1 MRMMQRSLMV
11 MTPVVLAAAAC
22 AKRPVPLGPTP
33 TPRVVNSD
41 AADRARADSITRAD
55 SMRRADDARAARERA
70 AADSASQVRAQEERD
85 AARNADAMGILTA
98 RVYFD
103 FDQSM
108 LTDAAKSLLTAKVP
122 VLQAHPD
129 WRLRITGHTDER
141 GSSEYNL
148 ALGLRRAAEAKAFL
162 VTGGIDTKRIEVIS
176 MGEEQP
182 AVQGSGEA
190 AWSQNRRDEFAPITQ
205 GADR

>member
-1 MRMMQRSLMV
+1 MMRRFLMMV
-11 MTPVVLAAAAC
+11 PPVLLLTSAC

-33 TPRVVNSD
+33 TPRIVRSD
-41 AADRARADSITRAD
+41 SADRAREDSIARAD
-55 SMRRADDARAARERA
+55 SMRRAEEAREQARERA
-70 AADSASQVRAQEERD
+70 AADSASQIRAREERD
-85 AARNADAMGILTA
+85 ATRNADATGILA
-98 RVYFD
+98 AKVYFD

-108 LTDAAKSLLTAKVP
+108 LSDAAKSLLSAKVP

-162 VTGGIDTKRIEVIS
+162 VTSGVDAGRIEILS

-182 AVQGSGEA
+182 AVQGSGEE
-190 AWSQNRRDEFAPITQ
+190 AWSRNRRDEFAPITQ